1 MSDAKNKAGLED
13 VVVGPTNVSEVMQT
27 SLRYRGYDIEDLAE
41 NAGFDEVA
49 FLLLHGELPTT
60 SQLTDFRARVQ
71 EAMHLPA
78 PVKQVVANLP
88 SDTDPMDALRSA
100 VSLLAHYDPDCLDD
114 SPAANLRKSERLLG
128 QLAATVGLLARKMTG
143 VPDVRPEPNASH
155 GGNLLTMILGRRPSE
170 LAARVMDVTLIL
182 YAEHEFNAST
192 FTARVIASTLA
203 DLHSGVTGAIA
214 ALKGPLHGGAN
225 EAAMR
230 QFLDIGE
237 PANVEKWYQDRMAY
251 NTAHPDHKKL
261 IMGFGHR
268 VYKHGDH
275 RAGILR
281 DWSVRLSGETGV
293 TKWIEIADRLARLV
307 HAEKGLHPNL
317 DYPTAHT
324 YYQLGIPVAL
334 YTPLFVCSR
343 VTGWCAHLLEQYE
356 HNRIIRPR
364 SEYTGPPLRRVLPIE
379 DRGAAERPLDRRS
392 ATHSVSS

>member
-1 MSDAKNKAGLED
+1 MKDGKPKGGLDD
-13 VVVGPTNVSEVMQT
+13 VVVGPTSISEVAQT

-49 FLLLHGELPTT
+49 FLLLHGELPT
-60 SQLTDFRARVQ
+60 SGQLADFRARVQ
-71 EAMHLPA
+71 EAMILPA
-78 PVKQVVANLP
+78 PVQHVLTALP
-88 SDTDPMDALRSA
+88 SDADPMDLLRSA
-100 VSLLAHYDPDCLDD
+100 VSLLAHYDPDCLDE
-114 SPAANLRKSERLLG
+114 SPSANLRKSERLLG
-128 QLAATVGLLARKMTG
+128 QLAATVGLLARKITG
-143 VPDVRPEPNASH
+143 APVVRPDPNASH
-155 GGNLLTMILGRRPSE
+155 GGNLLAMVLGRRSSE

-192 FTARVIASTLA
+192 FTARVIGSTLA

-230 QFLDIGE
+230 QFLEIGE
-237 PANVEKWYQDRMAY
+237 PANAEKWFHDRMAY
-251 NTAHPDHKKL
+251 NAAHPEHKKL

-268 VYKHGDH
+268 VYKNGDH
-275 RAGILR
+275 RAGVLR
-281 DWSVRLSGETGV
+281 EWAVRLSRQTGM

-307 HAEKGLHPNL
+307 FDDKGLHPNL

-343 VTGWCAHLLEQYE
+343 VSGWCAHLLEQYGN
-356 HNRIIRPR
+356 NRIIRPR
-364 SEYTGPPLRRVLPIE
+364 SEYTGPPLRRVPPIA
-379 DRGAAERPLDRRS
+379 DRD
-392 ATHSVSS
+392 ATE